1 MRHNKK
7 PLAAEPRG
15 YTLLMKNFRN
25 LTNAQSDVFE
35 QIAVGNDG
43 GHNPKVLDRLEKM
56 GLLISK
62 SQILSGYPP
71 VMIKRYEVP
80 IDIHIEW
87 CQWCSEIV

>member
-1 MRHNKK
+1 MRQ
-7 PLAAEPRG
+7 
-15 YTLLMKNFRN
+15 TLLMKNFRN
-25 LTNAQSDVFE
+25 LTNTQSDVFE

-62 SQILSGYPP
+62 SQILSKCPP
-71 VMIKRYEVP
+71 VMIKRYEIP